1 MKERINKL
9 ARGIVELDKP
19 VLKMSDTSFKGTVNI
34 GELAKF
40 EFIIYSENGILL
52 KGLIYSDNPH
62 VTVQKDA
69 FGGIRS
75 LIRCVVDTRKMK
87 DGDKIEGQ
95 LYIVSNGGEVKL
107 TYSFDVR
114 STYKSNE
121 IISGLH
127 TAEDFIRFCDE
138 DPDFAVRVFDYS
150 DFQDAEFMQ
159 DSKLFTI
166 YQGLKSGHDRKI
178 ALEQFLSVLGSPKK
192 DEDNSSD
199 TETEDSSEE
208 TAETEAV
215 PLLQEVYALELDDK
229 PLIEKAAGI
238 CIREG
243 ATDKMAF
250 DIYQRAIEMGSNITR
265 LYEYYMF
272 AMPNGWKGELP
283 REVYLYFDY
292 ESTME
297 ENMKLPLY
305 YNILMNFDETDDVY
319 QRYEKKIQSFA
330 IDKLLRS
337 DFDERLSVIYDRMI
351 LSDMIDERIASVLPA
366 ILRSYK
372 VTTDDK
378 RMSYVVIKYRELNRE
393 EMYALKGGSAYVPVF
408 FDNSELLF
416 QDDYGN
422 RYTDVSHKL
431 TRIMH
436 KEELEKKCFE
446 ILPEHAMLKLLRAKN
461 VASEGITNIGQ
472 LRLIEEI
479 ASDMDISR
487 PYLSS
492 LEHAA
497 LLYHEKYTKDSDK
510 NIDDSDIE
518 FLRNIDVT
526 SHSSEDVDI
535 ILRTYIKLNLF
546 KDAYKLLRETGS
558 TGIKRTYL
566 EKLGRF
572 LISDEKTAHTKDVML
587 LARKIFKMG
596 TSDKDIISYLLREYN
611 GLSGDMLA
619 ILRQGIKTD
628 ADVQDM
634 TERLLAQMLFCWAE
648 EGLDDVYHIYR
659 EQPVT
664 QNVLIRAYITKRSI
678 DYFILGQ
685 SISEDIFKDI
695 YGIIRDEK
703 IKDRVPMIYLLTMS
717 KYMSENKKL
726 NAEEKLV
733 LQDVVDILIQK
744 KLVFAY
750 TRTLSD
756 VIRIPDWIMDK
767 YYIEYHGDKTVRP
780 TLQMRIL
787 PDEQDFE
794 EEEISRVYQNIYV
807 RPVTLFTRE
816 KAEYQIFD
824 ETKGEDVAASGTI
837 KADNSIR
844 HKGDTFD
851 VLNEMSDLLG
861 QDNDRELREVMLRY
875 VKNESVI
882 DELFTRE
889 LIETKDK
896 EQ

>member
-9 ARGIVELDKP
+9 ARGIVELDRP
-19 VLKMSDTSFKGTVNI
+19 VLKLSDTSFKGTVEI

-40 EFIIYSENGILL
+40 ELVLYSENGILL
-52 KGLIYSDNPH
+52 KGLIYSDNPR

-95 LYIVSNGGEVKL
+95 LYIVSNGGEVKV

-114 STYKSNE
+114 SSYKSNE

-127 TAEDFIRFCDE
+127 TAEDFAAFCKE
-138 DPDFAVRVFDYS
+138 DPDFAVRVFDYD
-150 DFQDAEFMQ
+150 DFKEAEFMH
-159 DSKLFTI
+159 DPGLFTV
-166 YQGLKSGHDRKI
+166 YQGLKSGHDRNI
-178 ALEQFLSVLGSPKK
+178 ALQQFLSAISLLNRSASVSEEDEKHEDASEEDESPK
-192 DEDNSSD
+192 
-199 TETEDSSEE
+199 
-208 TAETEAV
+208 
-215 PLLQEVYALELDDK
+215 LQDVFALEIDDK

-272 AMPNGWKGELP
+272 AMPKGWSGRLP

-297 ENMKLPLY
+297 DNMKLPLY
-305 YNILMNFDETDDVY
+305 YNILMNFDESDDVY
-319 QRYEKKIQSFA
+319 QRYERKIQSFA
-330 IDKLLRS
+330 IDKLLKS
-337 DFDERLSVIYDRMI
+337 DFNKRLSVIYDRMI

-366 ILRSYK
+366 ILRSYR
-372 VTTDDK
+372 VTTSDK
-378 RMSYVVIKYRELNRE
+378 RMSYVVVKYRELNRE
-393 EMYALKGGSAYVPVF
+393 EVYPLKGGAAYVPVF
-408 FDNSELLF
+408 FENSEILF

-422 RYTDVSHKL
+422 RYIDVNHTL

-436 KEELEKKCFE
+436 KEDLEKKCFE
-446 ILPEHAMLKLLRAKN
+446 ILPEHAMLKLSRAKKIAESG
-461 VASEGITNIGQ
+461 VKNIGQ
-472 LRLIEEI
+472 LRLIEQV

-487 PYLSS
+487 PYLKY
-492 LEHAA
+492 LIHAV
-497 LLYHEKYTKDSDK
+497 LMYHDGFTKDSDK
-510 NIDDSDIE
+510 LIDDSDIT
-518 FLRNIDVT
+518 FLRNIDIAGLPD
-526 SHSSEDVDI
+526 EDRE
-535 ILRTYIKLNLF
+535 ILVRTFIKLNLF
-546 KDAYKLLRETGS
+546 YDAYDLLLETGD
-558 TGIKRTYL
+558 TGIRRQYL

-572 LISDEKTAHTKDVML
+572 LISNEKTAHSKDVML
-587 LARKIFKMG
+587 IARKIFKMG
-596 TSDKDIISYLLREYN
+596 TSDKEILNYLLKEYN
-611 GLSGDMLA
+611 GISADMIA
-619 ILRQGIKTD
+619 ILRQGIKTG
-628 ADVQDM
+628 ADTADM
-634 TERLLAQMLFCWAE
+634 TERLLAQMLFCFAE

-659 EQPVT
+659 EQPDT

-678 DYFILGQ
+678 DYFIKGQ
-685 SISEDIFKDI
+685 EISPDVFEDI
-695 YGIIRDEK
+695 YGIVRDER
-703 IKDRVPMIYLLTMS
+703 IKDRVPLIYLLALS
-717 KYMSENKKL
+717 KHMSENKKL
-726 NAEEKLV
+726 TGEEKMV
-733 LQDVVDILIQK
+733 LQDVIDILIQK
-744 KLVFAY
+744 KLVFKY

-756 VIRIPDWIMDK
+756 VIRIPDWVMDK
-767 YYIEYHGDKTVRP
+767 YYIEYHGDKSVRP

-807 RPVTLFTRE
+807 RPITLFSRE

-824 ETKGEDVAASGTI
+824 ETRGEDVAESGTV
-837 KADNSIR
+837 KADKSVR

-851 VLNEMSDLLG
+851 ILNEMSDLLG

-882 DELFTRE
+882 DVLFTRE

>member
-9 ARGIVELDKP
+9 ARGIVELDRP
-19 VLKMSDTSFKGTVNI
+19 VLKLSDTSFKGTVDI

-40 EFIIYSENGILL
+40 ELIIYSENGILL

-95 LYIVSNGGEVKL
+95 LYIVSNGGEVKV

-114 STYKSNE
+114 SSYKSNE

-127 TAEDFIRFCDE
+127 TAEDFAAFCKE
-138 DPDFAVRVFDYS
+138 DPDFAVRVFDYD
-150 DFQDAEFMQ
+150 DFKEAGFMH
-159 DSKLFTI
+159 DSRLYTI

-178 ALEQFLSVLGSPKK
+178 ALEQFLSAINQENRASV
-192 DEDNSSD
+192 NSEACECRAESS
-199 TETEDSSEE
+199 EHEDSSK
-208 TAETEAV
+208 
-215 PLLQEVYALELDDK
+215 LQDVFALEVDDK

-272 AMPNGWKGELP
+272 AMPKGWSGRLP

-297 ENMKLPLY
+297 DNMKLPLY
-305 YNILMNFDETDDVY
+305 YNILMNFSESDDVY
-319 QRYEKKIQSFA
+319 QRYEHKIQSFA
-330 IDKLLRS
+330 IDKLLKS
-337 DFDERLSVIYDRMI
+337 AFNKRLSVIYDRMI

-366 ILRSYK
+366 ILRSCR
-372 VTTDDK
+372 VTTTDQ

-393 EMYALKGGSAYVPVF
+393 EVYQLKDGSAYVPVF

-422 RYTDVSHKL
+422 RYIDVEHSL

-436 KEELEKKCFE
+436 KEDLERKCFE
-446 ILPEHAMLKLLRAKN
+446 ILPEHAMLKLVRAKKI
-461 VASEGITNIGQ
+461 AEKGIRTIDQ
-472 LRLIEEI
+472 LRLIEQV
-479 ASDMDISR
+479 AADMDISR
-487 PYLSS
+487 PYRSY

-497 LLYHEKYTKDSDK
+497 LIYHESFTKDSDRL
-510 NIDDSDIE
+510 IDDSDIT
-518 FLRNIDVT
+518 FLRNIDIT
-526 SHSSEDVDI
+526 SHNDEDRDI
-535 ILRTYIKLNLF
+535 LIRTYIKLNLF
-546 KDAYKLLRETGS
+546 EDAYELLLQTEDS
-558 TGIKRTYL
+558 GIKRQYL

-572 LISDEKTAHTKDVML
+572 LINDEKVSHSKDVML

-596 TSDKDIISYLLREYN
+596 TSDKDILNYLLKEYN
-611 GLSGDMLA
+611 GISADMIA
-619 ILRQGIKTD
+619 ILRQGIKTK
-628 ADVQDM
+628 ADTEDM

-648 EGLDDVYHIYR
+648 DGLDDVYHIYR
-659 EQPVT
+659 KQPNT
-664 QNVLIRAYITKRSI
+664 QNVLIRAYITKRAI
-678 DYFILGQ
+678 DYFIHGQ
-685 SISEDIFKDI
+685 KISDDVFEDI
-695 YGIIRDEK
+695 YGIVRDER
-703 IKDRVPMIYLLTMS
+703 IKERVPMIYLLAMS
-717 KYMSENKKL
+717 RHMAENKKL
-726 NAEEKLV
+726 TGEEKMV
-733 LQDVVDILIQK
+733 LQDVIDFLIQK
-744 KLVFAY
+744 KLVFKY

-756 VIRIPDWIMDK
+756 VIRIPDWVMDK
-767 YYIEYHGDKTVRP
+767 YYIEYHGDKYVRP

-807 RPVTLFTRE
+807 RPITLFSRE

-824 ETKGEDVAASGTI
+824 ETRGEDVADSGTI
-837 KADNSIR
+837 KADKCVR

-851 VLNEMSDLLG
+851 ILNEMSDLLG
-861 QDNDRELREVMLRY
+861 LDNDRELREVMLRY

-882 DELFTRE
+882 DELFTKE